1 MGSPTAKNPGAH
13 RKPIL
18 YLDVV
23 GTLLVE
29 RGSELKPAEFTPSF
43 LDQIRSRFR
52 VRFLSALEAHQASFV
67 ARQLALDAEY
77 VPFRRALGKASAIDF
92 RENFY
97 WIDDDP
103 TPSDLLRL
111 ADERCSDRLIPV
123 NRREGVTEATL
134 RKLLSTCEQHAAPG
148 AGET

>member
-1 MGSPTAKNPGAH
+1 MK
-13 RKPIL
+13 KPLL

-29 RGSELKPAEFTPSF
+29 KGSDLRPADYTPVF
-43 LDQIRSRFR
+43 LEQIRGKFR
-52 VRFLSALEAHQASFV
+52 IRLLSSLEAHQASFV
-67 ARQLALDAEY
+67 AKRLAIEAEY

-92 RENFY
+92 REDFY

-134 RKLLSTCEQHAAPG
+134 KKLLSTAEQRAARP
-148 AGET
+148 ATES

>member
-1 MGSPTAKNPGAH
+1 VATPALK
-13 RKPIL
+13 KPVL

-29 RGSELKPAEFTPSF
+29 KGSDLKPADFTPAF
-43 LDQIRSRFR
+43 LEQIRGRFR
-52 VRFLSALEAHQASFV
+52 IRFLSSLEAHQASFV
-67 ARQLALDAEY
+67 AKKLAIDAEY

-103 TPSDLLRL
+103 TPADLLRL

-123 NRREGVTEATL
+123 SRREGVTEATL
-134 RKLLSTCEQHAAPG
+134 KKLLATCDQHAQPRAS
-148 AGET
+148 ET

>member
-1 MGSPTAKNPGAH
+1 VDVTPPAIQK
-13 RKPIL
+13 KPVL

-23 GTLLVE
+23 GTLLVD
-29 RGSELKPAEFTPSF
+29 RGPDLKPASYTATF
-43 LDQIRSRFR
+43 LDQVRSRFR
-52 VRFLSALEAHQASFV
+52 VKLLSSLEEHQASFV
-67 ARQLALDAEY
+67 ARRLALDAEY

-92 RENFY
+92 KEDFY

-111 ADERCSDRLIPV
+111 ADERCSDRLVPV

-134 RKLLSTCEQHAAPG
+134 KKLLGLLEQRAAPRES
-148 AGET
+148 ET

>member
-1 MGSPTAKNPGAH
+1 VATPAAPKKNPV
-13 RKPIL
+13 L

-29 RGSELKPAEFTPSF
+29 KGAELKPADFTPAF
-43 LDQIRSRFR
+43 LEQIRGKFR
-52 VRFLSALEAHQASFV
+52 ICLLSSLEEHQASFV
-67 ARQLALDAEY
+67 ARQLGIDARY
-77 VPFRRALGKASAIDF
+77 LPYRRALGKTSAIDF

-123 NRREGVTEATL
+123 NRREGVTDLTL
-134 RKLLSTCEQHAAPG
+134 KKLLSTCEQHAAPG
-148 AGET
+148 GG

>member
-1 MGSPTAKNPGAH
+1 MATPAKK
-13 RKPIL
+13 KPVL

-23 GTLLVE
+23 GTLLVDK
-29 RGSELKPAEFTPSF
+29 GDDLKPADYTPAF
-43 LDQIRSRFR
+43 LEKVRDRFR
-52 VRFLSALEAHQASFV
+52 IRFLSSLEVHQATFV
-67 ARQLALDAEY
+67 AKKLAIEAEY
-77 VPFRRALGKASAIDF
+77 VAYRRALGKASAIDF

-123 NRREGVTEATL
+123 NRREGVTELTL
-134 RKLLSTCEQHAAPG
+134 KKLLNTLEQHEMPNG
-148 AGET
+148 G